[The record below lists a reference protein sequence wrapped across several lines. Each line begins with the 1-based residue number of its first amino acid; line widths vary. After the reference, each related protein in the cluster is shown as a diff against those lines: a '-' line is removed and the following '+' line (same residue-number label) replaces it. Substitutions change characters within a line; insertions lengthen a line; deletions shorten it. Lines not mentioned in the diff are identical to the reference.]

1 MEFMNFWRSSN
12 TWDELKKQNK
22 EQQEIISKQN
32 IRIEELKVEVDLA
45 KKKCATSN
53 WNGYWKNKNAV
64 WAKAFKTT
72 TRDGK
77 RVCQKERRF
86 IY

>member
-53 WNGYWKNKNAV
+53 
-64 WAKAFKTT
+64 
-72 TRDGK
+72 
-77 RVCQKERRF
+77 
-86 IY
+86 